1 MRKSNTAYL
10 NRLISGLNL
19 MIGVAS
25 ISDTDEA
32 IIVARRGYESP
43 FDIYDQETFESILG
57 YAVILFDMIVM
68 GQLLH
73 EEKKR
78 IGNNQKIVV

>member
-1 MRKSNTAYL
+1 
-10 NRLISGLNL
+10 

>member
-1 MRKSNTAYL
+1 M
-10 NRLISGLNL
+10 NL